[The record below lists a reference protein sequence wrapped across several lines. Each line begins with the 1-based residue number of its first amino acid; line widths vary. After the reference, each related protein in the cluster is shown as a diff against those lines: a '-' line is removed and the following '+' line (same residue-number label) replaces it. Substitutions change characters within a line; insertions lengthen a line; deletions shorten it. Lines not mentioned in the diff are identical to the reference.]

1 MPKKIKRPEWIS
13 FASMMEP
20 INDEC
25 MCIDEP
31 CEDHED
37 PGKRDYGDPSSH
49 SQYCPIYLHAY
60 AVAMG
65 NGKPLPE

>member
-1 MPKKIKRPEWIS
+1 MAKKTKKPEWTA
-13 FASMMEP
+13 FAAMMEP

-25 MCIDEP
+25 LCTDGP

-37 PGKRDYGDPSSH
+37 PKRRDYQDPSCH
-49 SQYCPIYLHAY
+49 SQYCPIYLYTY

-65 NGKPLPE
+65 SGEALPA